1 MFNVITILIAI
12 AKIGSIYAKSR
23 RDKQA
28 FQALVVIL
36 IMIVIIKNQET
47 KKQTY
52 YAKYRRSDE
61 F

>member
-1 MFNVITILIAI
+1 MINLLTILIAL
-12 AKIGSIYAKSR
+12 AKIGSIYAKAR

-36 IMIVIIKNQET
+36 IMIVIIKNQEQ